1 MFFDNISI
9 PEKYVGL
16 VIGKRGSTVRKIEIK
31 FNVKILIDKN
41 IFYLY
46 CLDSEENIKK
56 AKNYITKIFTKKIL
70 QEECCPICLES
81 LSMDKNYTITK
92 CGHRFHSDC
101 LAESLKNSEKCPLCR
116 EELTEKKSVD
126 IEKIINKTL
135 QQVRRTNYSFY
146 LSYYLTDI
154 CSFQV
159 VVEEFLREPL
169 RYALSQI

>member
-46 CLDSEENIKK
+46 CLDSE
-56 AKNYITKIFTKKIL
+56 KIL